1 MVATLGTSGLYQGD
15 TQRFL
20 DKEVLPV
27 AQRHLVVRQFAQKIR
42 IPERMG
48 LTYTGTRYNRFVL
61 PYGPLNEGVPPI
73 GQAPSIS
80 QISGVATQWGDRA
93 NITDIT
99 EMTPFHDVLSQCS
112 KLFQL
117 QVPETYERN
126 TFNQLIAGTQVNFV
140 NQRGS
145 RAALLAGDLLDP
157 YTVNRTVANLKTL
170 GAYMMNGP
178 TETDVRKD
186 IEEGP
191 RKATANPRTHEHYVC
206 VAHPIPLN
214 DFANNST
221 VQLAWSYSDIDK
233 LYINEVG
240 QWRGLH
246 FCESNLVP
254 YWVGNANNASSLTY
268 TPANTGGNLVTATY
282 VVQVTGSDPQNQY
295 EQQIFQVSGSQVV
308 TGGTGINGSIS
319 VTLPTS
325 PANYTFSVYISSGA
339 GSQPQN
345 LGVSASGPTTG
356 PYAGQAV
363 QLAAGSTA
371 VITGIGVMQAP
382 PAAPAT
388 GVTVYGSYV
397 FGEHYFAC
405 LELER
410 IQWFRL
416 FNADKSDV
424 LNQLRVIGWKGWDG
438 AVILNQLFGAR
449 IESSASGTGAFG

>member
-61 PYGPLNEGVPPI
+61 PYGPLNEGVPPL

-99 EMTPFHDVLSQCS
+99 EMTPLHDVLSQCS
-112 KLFQL
+112 RLFGL

-126 TFNQLIAGTQVNFV
+126 TFNQLNAATQRNFV

-145 RAALLAGDLLDP
+145 RAALQAGDLLDP

-191 RKATANPRTHEHYVC
+191 RKATANPRTHEHYVS

-246 FCESNLVP
+246 FCESNMVP
-254 YWVGNANNASSLTY
+254 YFVGNANNAAGLTY
-268 TPANTGGNLVTATY
+268 TPATTGGALPAATY
-282 VVQVTGSDPQNQY
+282 VVQITGSDPQNQY

-308 TGGTGINGSIS
+308 GGTGAGSIS
-319 VTLPTS
+319 VVLPNA
-325 PANYTFSVYISSGA
+325 PANFTYSAYISSGA

-345 LGVSASGPTTG
+345 LATSAAGPGLG

-363 QLAAGSTA
+363 QMAAGST
-371 VITGIGVMQAP
+371 VVLTGIGAMQAP

-388 GVTVYGSYV
+388 GVTVFLTYV

-416 FNADKSDV
+416 FQADKSDV
-424 LNQLRVIGWKGWDG
+424 LNQTRVLGWKGWDG
-438 AVILNQLFGAR
+438 SLILNQLFGAI
-449 IESSASGTGAFG
+449 IESSATGTGAFG

>member
-15 TQRFL
+15 TQRYL
-20 DKEVLPV
+20 DKTVLPV
-27 AQRHLVVRQFAQKIR
+27 AQRHLVVRQFAQKIH

-61 PYGPLNEGVPPI
+61 PFGPLNEGVPPV

-80 QISGVATQWGDRA
+80 QVSGVATQWGDRA

-99 EMTPFHDVLSQCS
+99 ESTPFHDVLSQCS

-126 TFNQLIAGTQVNFV
+126 TFNQLVAGTQVNFV

-145 RAALLAGDLLDP
+145 RAALQAGDLLDP

-191 RKATANPRTHEHYVC
+191 RKAKANPATHEHYVS

-240 QWRGLH
+240 QWRGMH
-246 FCESNLVP
+246 FCESNMVP
-254 YWVGNANNASSLTY
+254 YWTGNANNASGLTY
-268 TPANTGGNLVTATY
+268 TPATTGGALPAATY

-308 TGGTGINGSIS
+308 GGSGAGSIA
-319 VTLPTS
+319 VVLPS
-325 PANYTFSVYISSGA
+325 APANYTFSIYISTGA
-339 GSQPQN
+339 GTQPQN
-345 LGVSASGPTTG
+345 LASSPSGPNQG

-363 QLAAGSTA
+363 QLTAGSTA
-371 VITGIGVMQAP
+371 VVTAVGPQQAP

-388 GVTVYGSYV
+388 GVTVFPTFV

-438 AVILNQLFGAR
+438 SVILNQLFGAR

>member
-15 TQRFL
+15 VQRFM

-27 AQRHLVVRQFAQKIR
+27 AQRHLVLRQFSQKIR
-42 IPERMG
+42 IPQRMG

-80 QISGVATQWGDRA
+80 QVSGVASQWGDRA

-99 EMTPFHDVLSQCS
+99 DITPMHDVLMQCS
-112 KLFQL
+112 RLLQL

-126 TFNQLIAGTQVNFV
+126 AFNQVVGAATQRNFV

-145 RAALLAGDLLDP
+145 RAALTAGDLLDP
-157 YTVNRTVANLKTL
+157 YTVNRTVANMKTV

-178 TETDVRKD
+178 TETDVKKD

-191 RKATANPRTHEHYVC
+191 RKASANPRTHEHFVSI
-206 VAHPIPLN
+206 AHPIVLN

-254 YWVGNANNASSLTY
+254 YWVGVANNAASLTY
-268 TPANTGGNLVTATY
+268 TPATTGGALPAATY
-282 VVQVTGSDPQNQY
+282 VVQVTGSDVQNQY
-295 EQQIFQVSGSQVV
+295 EQQIYQVSASQVV
-308 TGGTGINGSIS
+308 GGSGAGSIS
-319 VTLPTS
+319 VALPTTTGFT
-325 PANYTFSVYISSGA
+325 YSVYISSGA
-339 GSQPQN
+339 GTIPQN
-345 LGVSASGPTTG
+345 LGLSASGPTTG

-363 QLAAGSTA
+363 QLAPGSTA
-371 VITGIGVMQAP
+371 IITGIGVQQAP
-382 PAAPAT
+382 PAPPTT
-388 GVTVYGSYV
+388 GVTVFPTIV
-397 FGEHYFAC
+397 LGEHYFAC
-405 LELER
+405 LDLER
-410 IQWFRL
+410 IEWFRL
-416 FNADKSDV
+416 FSADKSDT

-438 AVILNQLFGAR
+438 SVILNQLFGAI